1 MFVTDTSGKDIG
13 TSRAIM
19 NRTGKSR
26 AAQGVN
32 SHYNE
37 YKDFDQKE
45 VEAHICAS
53 FMEMLDMTMLDG
65 EYM

>member
-1 MFVTDTSGKDIG
+1 
-13 TSRAIM
+13 M